1 MPIKL
6 TWRETIRFCGMRKDS
21 YLAQYLSKKAKSKAK
36 LTQKEINA
44 IEKFAQSFVSITGNT
59 NKCMKIDVDRITGF
73 QVPPELL
80 LNGEKATVT
89 SRNGWLVD
97 AETSTV
103 LGRVG
108 PGCGTVTLY
117 PNHLVLVNDLARLLT
132 SHVTP

>member
-6 TWRETIRFCGMRKDS
+6 TWKETIRFCGMRKDS
-21 YLAQYLSKKAKSKAK
+21 PLAQHLSKKAKSQAK
-36 LTQKEINA
+36 LTQKEIDA
-44 IEKFAQSFVSITGNT
+44 IEGFAQSFVGITGNT
-59 NKCMKIDVDRITGF
+59 NKCVKVDVAKITGVP
-73 QVPPELL
+73 VPPELL
-80 LNGEKATVT
+80 LTGERATVT

-108 PGCGTVTLY
+108 PGCDTVTLY